1 VMFSQRVFTMK
12 FSHLQPSLL
21 LAAGLAMPLAG
32 LAGDPEVKPIALVS
46 APEAAQKMILR
57 LVDGGRLEEVQP
69 VDENGETSYEVSF
82 TSKNG
87 KEHNFTVADD
97 GTLLSLEVLPEE
109 LPVHAWKTLRAQAPD
124 WKLVE
129 IDKNV
134 SAADLTFD
142 VLVSQKGH
150 ETSFR
155 VDLEGELLSRELELP
170 AAPLAVRMAITN
182 EVPGGQV
189 VSLDENFEPE
199 VNSFDVEAVATNGV
213 SHSFQ
218 LAEDGTLLSREVAWS
233 EVFPPARQ
241 NPSH

>member
-1 VMFSQRVFTMK
+1 M
-12 FSHLQPSLL
+12 
-21 LAAGLAMPLAG
+21 
-32 LAGDPEVKPIALVS
+32 
-46 APEAAQKMILR
+46 
-57 LVDGGRLEEVQP
+57 
-69 VDENGETSYEVSF
+69 
-82 TSKNG
+82 
-87 KEHNFTVADD
+87 
-97 GTLLSLEVLPEE
+97 
-109 LPVHAWKTLRAQAPD
+109 
-124 WKLVE
+124 E

-233 EVFPPARQ
+233 EVFPPARRTIKLQ
-241 NPSH
+241 LEDGKILRIDRWTSKQVSGVYPYEVTGRKDGQDYNFLVGPFGRFLGLMK